1 MLLGALLGDD
11 AEHCNLLVALGLP
24 PAAPGTSTH
33 VIGPL
38 HPIRVG
44 VAGAFVLCPKG
55 ADKSD
60 PRSSLHNYSEHDA
73 QKAFVENFLGY
84 IGRFKGG
91 APGMNIMEAPFLTR
105 ANLKGLPVFNDVYCW
120 LYYHVFS
127 GCQKMSWL
135 LPGKE
140 WTLGSIFNRRVLK
153 SDGTPSD
160 EYMLSARLVAHW
172 DFYIVTS
179 IYASQPHITAMRE
192 FYDRRLAVYQGL
204 DGKEGRMDWRA
215 DLKDKLTSYLARF
228 PGCCDSVGKRRKSGG
243 LAGTAAD
250 VPDAARSI
258 DPQMAQAIADELAL
272 F

>member
-1 MLLGALLGDD
+1 
-11 AEHCNLLVALGLP
+11 
-24 PAAPGTSTH
+24 
-33 VIGPL
+33 
-38 HPIRVG
+38 
-44 VAGAFVLCPKG
+44 
-55 ADKSD
+55 
-60 PRSSLHNYSEHDA
+60 
-73 QKAFVENFLGY
+73 
-84 IGRFKGG
+84 
-91 APGMNIMEAPFLTR
+91 MNIMEAPFLTR

-140 WTLGSIFNRRVLK
+140 WTLDSIFNRRVLK

-179 IYASQPHITAMRE
+179 IYASQPHITAMRK
-192 FYDRRLAVYQGL
+192 FYDRRLAVYQAL
-204 DGKEGRMDWRA
+204 DGKEGRTDWRA
-215 DLKDKLTSYLARF
+215 VLKDKLTRYIARF
-228 PGCCDSVGKRRKSGG
+228 PGCCDSVSKRRKSGG

-250 VPDAARSI
+250 VPVAARSV
-258 DPQMAQAIADELAL
+258 DPQMAQEIADELTL

>member
-1 MLLGALLGDD
+1 
-11 AEHCNLLVALGLP
+11 
-24 PAAPGTSTH
+24 
-33 VIGPL
+33 
-38 HPIRVG
+38 
-44 VAGAFVLCPKG
+44 
-55 ADKSD
+55 
-60 PRSSLHNYSEHDA
+60 
-73 QKAFVENFLGY
+73 
-84 IGRFKGG
+84 
-91 APGMNIMEAPFLTR
+91 MNIMEAPFLTR

-135 LPGKE
+135 LPGKD

-179 IYASQPHITAMRE
+179 IYASQPNITAMRE

-215 DLKDKLTSYLARF
+215 VLKDKLTSYLARF

-250 VPDAARSI
+250 VPVAARSI
-258 DPQMAQAIADELAL
+258 DPQMAQSIADELAL